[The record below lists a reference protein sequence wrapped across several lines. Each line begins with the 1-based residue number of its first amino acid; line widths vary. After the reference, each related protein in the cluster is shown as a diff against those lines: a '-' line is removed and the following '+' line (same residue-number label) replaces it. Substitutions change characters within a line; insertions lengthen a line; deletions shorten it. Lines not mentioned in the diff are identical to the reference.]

1 LKVCSETDDVTEA
14 GKLFHI
20 RAAAM
25 GNTRSPA
32 AVFLGRPVPRS
43 TMTLGVVDLESWQ
56 LAEDEYEAGSAQ
68 TRGLSST
75 YQTAKFQCP
84 IPSEKRE

>member
-1 LKVCSETDDVTEA
+1 
-14 GKLFHI
+14 
-20 RAAAM
+20 
-25 GNTRSPA
+25 
-32 AVFLGRPVPRS
+32 
-43 TMTLGVVDLESWQ
+43 MTLGVVDLESWQ